1 MSRTTV
7 CRNCGSKARRGRNV
21 LCADDP
27 QGKLSGMK
35 TTYSYWLGLLA
46 SAVLVAGC
54 GKQAANETGAKRP
67 IKLTYSVFFP
77 PTHVQAKLAVEWA
90 DEIKKRS
97 EGQVQVTVFAG
108 GALTKADQCY
118 QGVVDGVSDIGMSAF
133 AYTRGRFPLLE
144 GLDLPVGYPDGI
156 SATRIAQALTAKFSP
171 AETQDTKL
179 LYVHA
184 HGPGVLATKKPVAK
198 LEQLKGLK
206 IRATGFCAK
215 VVESLGGSPVSMPQ
229 GETYEALQKG
239 VVDATFCPVET
250 LKGWKQGEVIGSV
263 TDSRCIGYTTAFF
276 VVMNREKWASL
287 PADVQKTIGAVS
299 AEWVVKHGQA
309 WNDADAEGL
318 LFVKELKREVVPL
331 EAAEQAVWTEKVAP
345 LLQDYAARATQKGLP
360 GEAFLNELKASVA
373 EARAAQGK

>member
-1 MSRTTV
+1 M
-7 CRNCGSKARRGRNV
+7 
-21 LCADDP
+21 LCADGP
-27 QGKLSGMK
+27 RGKLSGMK
-35 TTYSYWLGLLA
+35 SNYSYWLGLLA
-46 SAVLVAGC
+46 GAVLVAGC
-54 GKQAANETGAKRP
+54 GKQAADGAGAKRP
-67 IKLTYSVFFP
+67 VKLTYSVFFP
-77 PTHVQAKLAVEWA
+77 PTHVQSKLAVEWA
-90 DEIKKRS
+90 DEIRKRTG
-97 EGQVQVTVFAG
+97 GQVQITVFAG

-144 GLDLPVGYPDGI
+144 GLDLPVGYPDGV
-156 SATRIAQALTAKFSP
+156 SATRIAHALTAKFNP

-184 HGPGVLATKKPVAK
+184 HGPGVLATKKPVSK

-276 VVMNREKWASL
+276 VVMNKAKWASL
-287 PADVQKTIGAVS
+287 PADVQKIVGEVS

-331 EAAEQAVWTEKVAP
+331 ETAEQAVWAGRVAP

-373 EARAAQGK
+373 EACAAQRK

>member
-1 MSRTTV
+1 
-7 CRNCGSKARRGRNV
+7 
-21 LCADDP
+21 
-27 QGKLSGMK
+27 MK
-35 TTYSYWLGLLA
+35 THALLGMFAAAALFC
-46 SAVLVAGC
+46 GC
-54 GKQAANETGAKRP
+54 GKQNQGDAASGARKP
-67 IKLTYSVFFP
+67 VTKLTYSVFFP

-90 DEIKKRS
+90 EEVKKRTG
-97 EGQVQVTVFAG
+97 GQVEVTVFSG
-108 GALTKADQCY
+108 GSLTKADQCY

-144 GLDLPVGYPDGI
+144 GLDLPVGYPDGV
-156 SATRIAQALTAKFSP
+156 SATRLADALARKFMPSEAQ
-171 AETQDTKL
+171 DVKL

-198 LEQLKGLK
+198 LDDLKGLK
-206 IRATGFCAK
+206 VRATGFCAK

-250 LKGWKQGEVIGSV
+250 LKGWKQGEVISCL

-276 VVMNREKWASL
+276 VAMNKAKWAAL
-287 PADVQKTIGAVS
+287 PADVQKTLEAVC

-318 LFVKELKREVVPL
+318 GFVKELKREIVPL
-331 EAAEQAVWTEKVAP
+331 AAAEQAAWVEKVAP
-345 LLQDYAARATQKGLP
+345 LLQDYASRAAQKGLP
-360 GEAFLNELKASVA
+360 GVAFLAELKAGVA